1 MINTKSAEAKKDR
14 RNDTSGVLPENWLSK
29 ARELRLKSHARTC
42 SIVSVV
48 LFKVLIKWL
57 IIRGM
62 QALKRF

>member
-14 RNDTSGVLPENWLSK
+14 RNDTSENWLSK

-48 LFKVLIKWL
+48 LFKVLMK
-57 IIRGM
+57 
-62 QALKRF
+62 